1 MEVYKIDG
9 VFLLFSNAEY
19 LYYQVLTTKCK
30 TAYLLGPADSEG
42 VHEAIKPIKIFTIL
56 IKWLKYII
64 HARLLSFFV
73 LIFSFQCILL
83 ALVQYIT
90 IVHSSYSRLHP
101 HGTRPSEYGTLSVG
115 HLVP

>member
-42 VHEAIKPIKIFTIL
+42 VHKAIKPIKIFTIL

-64 HARLLSFFV
+64 HARLLSY
-73 LIFSFQCILL
+73 FQCILL

-101 HGTRPSEYGTLSVG
+101 HGTRRSEYGTLSVG